1 MWDKSSIARR
11 LFFSA
16 TTSIHI
22 PLPHRGHARHGGY
35 CKLLTDVHL
44 GNKKTGLLCRATAAN
59 VKNCQHEE
67 RLMLKKPKVSGN
79 TDGPRHEAEG
89 GIRITAPSCATGASI
104 AHHHVPSQDHGD
116 VDDMTLMLISSM
128 TCWSH
133 QEDHWQTWQ
142 IFSHLFHLIRPFSF
156 FFFLTPCIHRH
167 IHHVFIVHS
176 KDNLDSTWNFNSRK
190 QAGCWL

>member
-59 VKNCQHEE
+59 VKKLSAWETTYVEE
-67 RLMLKKPKVSGN
+67 TKSIRKHRWTKTWGRGRN
-79 TDGPRHEAEG
+79 TDN
-89 GIRITAPSCATGASI
+89 GAIMCNWSFHRTSPCSHPGSWWCWWHDI
-104 AHHHVPSQDHGD
+104 D
-116 VDDMTLMLISSM
+116 VDLINDMLISS
-128 TCWSH
+128 TG
-133 QEDHWQTWQ
+133 
-142 IFSHLFHLIRPFSF
+142 P
-156 FFFLTPCIHRH
+156 LTDLTDLQPPVSSDTPI
-167 IHHVFIVHS
+167 
-176 KDNLDSTWNFNSRK
+176 
-190 QAGCWL
+190 